1 MPHLLP
7 YRVRRVDW
15 HRAGDLLRRVRTIV
29 FIEEQEVPEALEWD
43 EWDAQCAHV
52 LAQTLGGD
60 PIGTGRLLPDG
71 QVGRMAVLRPWRGQ
85 GVGGALLRELLA
97 MGRERGYSSMRLN
110 AQVQAMPFY
119 QRFGFVAQGPAF
131 LDAGIPHRLMWLRLS

>member
-1 MPHLLP
+1 MPYPLP

-15 HRAGDLLRRVRTIV
+15 HSAGDLLREVRTIV

-52 LAQTLGGD
+52 LAQTLEGD

-71 QVGRMAVLRPWRGQ
+71 HVGRMAVLRPWRGQ
-85 GVGGALLRELLA
+85 GVGSALLRELLA
-97 MGRERGYSSMRLN
+97 MGRERGYPVVRLK

-119 QRFGFVAQGPAF
+119 QRFGFLAEGPAF
-131 LDAGIPHRLMWLRLS
+131 LDAGIPHRLMSLRLS